1 MCPTLLRRPCRL
13 ARLAWALLLGGASLG
28 VQAQQPTRP
37 APTAAS
43 NPGTMAPAATAARPP
58 ATDAQAPVPP
68 LRHVSALSAHTRSA
82 PVVVGDWP
90 ALNQQV
96 ARIGGWRAYA
106 REAAAAAAAA
116 PPASTP
122 SQPIGVPR

>member
-1 MCPTLLRRPCRL
+1 MCPTLLRRHGRP
-13 ARLAWALLLGGASLG
+13 ARLACALLLCSASLG
-28 VQAQQPTRP
+28 AQAQQPARP
-37 APTAAS
+37 AALAAS
-43 NPGTMAPAATAARPP
+43 SPP
-58 ATDAQAPVPP
+58 VTDAQAPVPP
-68 LRHVSALSAHTRSA
+68 LRHVSALPSHTRSA

-116 PPASTP
+116 SAPSRPA
-122 SQPIGVPR
+122 GVTR

>member
-1 MCPTLLRRPCRL
+1 MCPSLLRRH
-13 ARLAWALLLGGASLG
+13 ARPACLAWALLLGGASLG
-28 VQAQQPTRP
+28 VQAQQPARP
-37 APTAAS
+37 AATAAS
-43 NPGTMAPAATAARPP
+43 SPATMAPAAAAARPQ

-106 REAAAAAAAA
+106 REAAAAASAATPASA
-116 PPASTP
+116 PP
-122 SQPIGVPR
+122 QPTGVTR